1 VTSLSTL
8 ILARQPVHHYIAA
21 STRTPALSSSVRA
34 QLCALN
40 HESRE
45 EKEKWVCN
53 NQSLV
58 LVTCVQQIKFQHN
71 NHKRNK
77 IGQLQKLVV
86 LLRLILEC
94 SCFIDKMIFTYKNT
108 LQKQTM
114 QLTSSTPG
122 ARSKNNN
129 RRNKLLSWVYV
140 VRRNRGPT
148 FPAICTTLDAAR
160 AYGLCR
166 ADAARHG
173 RYR

>member
-1 VTSLSTL
+1 MSPGKKKKNGYAT
-8 ILARQPVHHYIAA
+8 
-21 STRTPALSSSVRA
+21 TRVSSSS
-34 QLCALN
+34 L
-40 HESRE
+40 
-45 EKEKWVCN
+45 VCN
-53 NQSLV
+53 RSNFSTTTTRETRLDNCKNLLFYYV
-58 LVTCVQQIKFQHN
+58 LYLSAHVSSIQ
-71 NHKRNK
+71 
-77 IGQLQKLVV
+77 VV
-86 LLRLILEC
+86 M
-94 SCFIDKMIFTYKNT
+94 SDIDKMIFTYKNT
-108 LQKQTM
+108 LQKRTM